1 MSALLNPGLI
11 ATMFLVVGIA
21 LAWAVQTHLNERAVR
36 RAALAR
42 LGGYDHTDERQ
53 RELALGWRE
62 RLIAPFVS
70 GVAHTGQRFTP
81 TGYREKMARR
91 LRAAGTGTEADI
103 DRFLTVRVL
112 TLTAV
117 VPFDIVLLSTLGTG
131 TSGLAVVGLTTM
143 LLTMGP
149 GILLNR
155 RVVERQQAVSKK
167 LPDVLDL
174 LVISIEAGLGFEQA
188 LDRTIA
194 TVPGPLTDEFVRV
207 LGEVRA
213 GANRADAMR
222 AFAERVDVEEVRGF
236 VLAVLQADT
245 FGVSIGRMLRGQAD
259 ELRIRRRQLAQEK
272 AMKAPVKMLIPMVFC
287 IFPAIFVVI
296 IGPAILN
303 IIHTL
308 PK

>member
-1 MSALLNPGLI
+1 VSALANPGLI
-11 ATMFLVVGIA
+11 ATMFLVVGVA
-21 LAWAVQTHLNERAVR
+21 LAWAITTHLNERSVR

-42 LGGYDHTDERQ
+42 LGGYERTDERQ
-53 RELALGWRE
+53 AELALGWKD
-62 RLIAPFVS
+62 RLALPLMDAVS
-70 GVAHTGQRFTP
+70 AGGQRFTP
-81 TGYREKMARR
+81 VGYREKMARK
-91 LRAAGTGTEADI
+91 LRAAGKGSELELE
-103 DRFLTVRVL
+103 RFLAVRVL
-112 TLTAV
+112 TLAAIVPV
-117 VPFDIVLLSTLGTG
+117 VLIFLSAFGRG
-131 TSGLAVVGLTTM
+131 KSGLAMVGLATM
-143 LLTMGP
+143 LLALGP
-149 GILLNR
+149 GIVLNR
-155 RVVERQQAVSKK
+155 KVVERQVAISRA

-188 LDRTIA
+188 LDRTVSS
-194 TVPGPLTDEFVRV
+194 VPGPLTDEFSRV

-259 ELRIRRRQLAQEK
+259 ELRVRRRQQAQEK

-303 IIHTL
+303 IVHTL

>member
-1 MSALLNPGLI
+1 MNALAQPGLI
-11 ATMFLVVGIA
+11 ATMFLVVGIS
-21 LAWAVQTHLNERAVR
+21 LAWAVTTHLNERALR

-53 RELALGWRE
+53 QELALSWRE
-62 RLIAPFVS
+62 RLVQPVLEALSS
-70 GVAHTGQRFTP
+70 GSERFTP
-81 TGYREKMARR
+81 AGYREKMAKK
-91 LRAAGTGTEADI
+91 LRAAGRGSDLDI
-103 DRFLTVRVL
+103 ERFLAVRIL
-112 TLTAV
+112 TLAAV
-117 VPFDIVLLSTLGTG
+117 VPVVLVLMSAFGASK
-131 TSGLAVVGLTTM
+131 SGLAVTGFAVV

-149 GILLNR
+149 GIMLNR
-155 RVVERQQAVSKK
+155 RVVERQLAISKA

-188 LDRTIA
+188 LDRTVSS
-194 TVPGPLTDEFVRV
+194 VPGPLTDEFSRV

-213 GANRADAMR
+213 GANRGDAMR

-259 ELRIRRRQLAQEK
+259 ELRVRRRQQAQEK

-296 IGPAILN
+296 IGPAIIN
-303 IIHTL
+303 IIRTM
-308 PK
+308 PT

>member
-1 MSALLNPGLI
+1 MSALSNPGLI
-11 ATMFLVVGIA
+11 ASMFLVVGVA
-21 LAWAVQTHLNERAVR
+21 LAWAITTHLNERSVR

-42 LGGYDHTDERQ
+42 LGGYEHTDERQ
-53 RELALGWRE
+53 AELALGWKD
-62 RLIAPFVS
+62 RLFFPLFDGLASS
-70 GVAHTGQRFTP
+70 GHRFTP
-81 TGYREKMARR
+81 VGYKEKMARK
-91 LRAAGTGTEADI
+91 LRAAGKGSDLELE
-103 DRFLTVRVL
+103 RFLAVRVL
-112 TLTAV
+112 TVAAIVPV
-117 VPFDIVLLSTLGTG
+117 VLIFFSAFGRG
-131 TSGLAVVGLTTM
+131 KSGLAMVGLAVM
-143 LLTMGP
+143 LLSLGP
-149 GILLNR
+149 GIVLNR
-155 RVVERQQAVSKK
+155 KVVERQVAISRA

-188 LDRTIA
+188 LDRTVSS
-194 TVPGPLTDEFVRV
+194 VPGPLTEEFSRV

-213 GANRADAMR
+213 GANRGDAMR

-245 FGVSIGRMLRGQAD
+245 FGVSIGRMLRGQAE
-259 ELRIRRRQLAQEK
+259 ELRVRRRQQAQEK

-303 IIHTL
+303 IVHTL